1 MKIAIYGKSISHEFK
16 PAIIELFDRLK
27 SEGVEVAIYS
37 SFYKY
42 LVEKANCQGIECNT
56 FDSIEESPSDVD
68 FLISIGG
75 DGTFLESMLFLK
87 SSDIP
92 VIGLNSGRLGYL
104 ANIGADE
111 IQKAFDAILN
121 NNYEIERRSLLRI
134 ESEIELLEG
143 FNFALN
149 EVSVQKVDSSLLSI
163 DTWIND
169 EFVNTYWTDG
179 LIIATPTGSTAYSLS
194 VGGPVVVPG
203 STNFIIAPIAS
214 HNLTVRPLVIPDDV
228 HIKLRVKSRAEKFLV
243 TADNRT
249 QLMGLEHSELNIRK
263 TKFILKML
271 KLPFNSYYSTL
282 RNKLMWGADKRN
294 YNGFKTEF

>member
-1 MKIAIYGKSISHEFK
+1 MKIAIYGNYISPDFK
-16 PAIIELFDRLK
+16 PYITELFDRLEAEK
-27 SEGVEVAIYS
+27 VEIS
-37 SFYKY
+37 IFKPFYDF
-42 LVEKANCQGIECNT
+42 LIEKAEFAPIVCTT
-56 FDSIEESPSDVD
+56 FNNAAQSPDDID

-75 DGTFLESMLFLK
+75 DGTFLGSMLYLK
-87 SSDIP
+87 SSKIP

-104 ANIGADE
+104 ANIGYNE
-111 IQKAFDAILN
+111 IQKAFDAIFAN
-121 NNYEIERRSLLRI
+121 DYEIEQRSLLRI
-134 ESEIELLEG
+134 ESEIQLFEG

-149 EVSVQKVDSSLLSI
+149 EVSVQKVGSSLLAI

-203 STNFIIAPIAS
+203 SNNFIIAPIAS
-214 HNLTVRPLVIPDDV
+214 HNLTVRPLVIPDNV
-228 HIKLRVKSRAEKFLV
+228 NIKLVVKPRGDKFLV
-243 TADNRT
+243 AADNRT
-249 QLMGLEHSELNIRK
+249 QLMDLKHNELNIRK

-271 KLPFNSYYSTL
+271 KLPFNNYYSTL

-294 YNGFKTEF
+294 YNVF